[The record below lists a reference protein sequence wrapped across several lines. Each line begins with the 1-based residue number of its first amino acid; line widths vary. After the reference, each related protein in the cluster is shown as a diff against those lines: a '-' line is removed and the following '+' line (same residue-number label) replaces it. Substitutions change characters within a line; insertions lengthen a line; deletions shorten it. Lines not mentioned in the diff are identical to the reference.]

1 MVISKLCVQHE
12 IAIVVDDNKQLNKLW
27 LIK

>member
-1 MVISKLCVQHE
+1 MVISKLYVQYE

>member
-1 MVISKLCVQHE
+1 MVISKLYVQHE